1 MKLSDYFRNLAER
14 FRRVATSQDPNVSQL
29 FHDAAAQGLRLLK
42 LPHDEG
48 IIPLANV
55 EWPIPYQKL
64 IDDRVVGWS
73 TAWQGIIAEF
83 CCQHPDKLGA
93 PIQSL
98 QTDADFRAAAELSAR
113 VAEWLAEQIENAVV
127 GKQG

>member
-42 LPHDEG
+42 LTNDEG
-48 IIPLANV
+48 IITLANV

-113 VAEWLAEQIENAVV
+113 VAEWLAEQIENAAV

>member
-14 FRRVATSQDPNVSQL
+14 FRQVTTSCVPDVPQL
-29 FHDAAAQGLRLLK
+29 FHDAAARGLWLLK
-42 LPHDEG
+42 LANDDGLIE
-48 IIPLANV
+48 LSNV
-55 EWPIPYQKL
+55 EWPGRWQQVP
-64 IDDRVVGWS
+64 DDKVVDWS
-73 TAWQGIIAEF
+73 MAWQGIIAEF

-98 QTDADFRAAAELSAR
+98 QTDADYRAAAKVSANA
-113 VAEWLAEQIENAVV
+113 AEWLAEQIENAAV